1 LIFIHF
7 FISDIIFIYLHASVV
22 ERPNYI

>member
-1 LIFIHF
+1 LNWFELIV
-7 FISDIIFIYLHASVV
+7 HASVV